1 MNGTGKGASRK
12 NGSGGRGKK
21 GGPAKTA
28 AVHQASPRVNGGVA
42 AYPVGGWDNG
52 SDVQVSASSPI
63 LAEGAQI
70 RQGPLL
76 SPSDSGWHADAGAPV
91 NNGWDDIDTWVPEP
105 SYGNGMTGQESV
117 KDFVADT
124 GWETVGKTR
133 GKTLGKLDPPQA
145 GRGKPKHN
153 NTGLQDKDK
162 GAKFRARGSPS
173 VEPNGSKGN
182 GRGSPLMP
190 QSQAWGNTRTQEHP
204 FARNSDWDSIDV
216 HSPAQP
222 NESWQQTNQEAS
234 FSSIS
239 GKKKPNRAGKR
250 GSSSSSQRSFPPGQ
264 SYTSL
269 KKSASYTG
277 NSVGGNPSQQ
287 AEHETNPDDYP
298 ASVYSESQCSDLG
311 DMEDDSDD
319 AFISDAD
326 YDSDMTQKSHETQKK
341 LKWFRD
347 FFQDLDC
354 LTDAQLHEHDR
365 QWHCPPCKGGV
376 GGTEWFRGLGPLATH
391 ARTMRSRRVKLHR
404 NFAEVLDEELRLRR
418 VGANTSGPESMFGK
432 WKGLREDDEAQ
443 FSLIVWPP
451 MVVVENTRL
460 EKDEQEKWT
469 GMGNKELMEYF
480 KEYNPVKPRHAYGPQ
495 GHRGMSLLIF
505 GNSPAGYHDAEHL
518 DKHFKDSRRG
528 RDDWNRPSKLLF
540 HPGGNR
546 ILYGYLA
553 VREDLETFNRHSR
566 GKTVVKYEM
575 KSLREAVLEPMQR
588 IGEQTQHMQQLQN
601 KVEKE
606 QEVSKVLK
614 ETVSMVSK
622 NLSLRE
628 QELQILRRRAE
639 EQHARNKQEQA
650 EMEEFFQAE
659 RDQLAEEFNM
669 KEAELEKLRDEFDQM
684 HAKRCSELEAQQ
696 SDMLVNNQK
705 HQQALMEAEISIQTK
720 RVHGSLCHVQDLE
733 TQLVE
738 LQQRHHELRIEFQK
752 KQHEASVEF
761 EQQLKAERAELLRAY
776 ESQMHH
782 KEEAA

>member
-1 MNGTGKGASRK
+1 
-12 NGSGGRGKK
+12 
-21 GGPAKTA
+21 
-28 AVHQASPRVNGGVA
+28 
-42 AYPVGGWDNG
+42 
-52 SDVQVSASSPI
+52 
-63 LAEGAQI
+63 
-70 RQGPLL
+70 
-76 SPSDSGWHADAGAPV
+76 
-91 NNGWDDIDTWVPEP
+91 
-105 SYGNGMTGQESV
+105 
-117 KDFVADT
+117 
-124 GWETVGKTR
+124 
-133 GKTLGKLDPPQA
+133 
-145 GRGKPKHN
+145 
-153 NTGLQDKDK
+153 
-162 GAKFRARGSPS
+162 
-173 VEPNGSKGN
+173 
-182 GRGSPLMP
+182 MP

-287 AEHETNPDDYP
+287 VEHETNPDDYP

-460 EKDEQEKWT
+460 EKDEQEKVCVHLLT
-469 GMGNKELMEYF
+469 LSYMRVTFQRQHNNIVQEMLI
-480 KEYNPVKPRHAYGPQ
+480 PR
-495 GHRGMSLLIF
+495 L
-505 GNSPAGYHDAEHL
+505 
-518 DKHFKDSRRG
+518 
-528 RDDWNRPSKLLF
+528 
-540 HPGGNR
+540 
-546 ILYGYLA
+546 
-553 VREDLETFNRHSR
+553 
-566 GKTVVKYEM
+566 
-575 KSLREAVLEPMQR
+575 
-588 IGEQTQHMQQLQN
+588 
-601 KVEKE
+601 
-606 QEVSKVLK
+606 
-614 ETVSMVSK
+614 
-622 NLSLRE
+622 
-628 QELQILRRRAE
+628 
-639 EQHARNKQEQA
+639 
-650 EMEEFFQAE
+650 
-659 RDQLAEEFNM
+659 
-669 KEAELEKLRDEFDQM
+669 
-684 HAKRCSELEAQQ
+684 
-696 SDMLVNNQK
+696 
-705 HQQALMEAEISIQTK
+705 
-720 RVHGSLCHVQDLE
+720 
-733 TQLVE
+733 
-738 LQQRHHELRIEFQK
+738 
-752 KQHEASVEF
+752 
-761 EQQLKAERAELLRAY
+761 
-776 ESQMHH
+776 
-782 KEEAA
+782 